1 MKWLIVNFGI
11 STREGVKKNNN
22 KKVDFSSRVKIL
34 KLQKLEK
41 SIFFYAFP
49 YLHPSSWE
57 SCRFLN

>member
-11 STREGVKKNNN
+11 STWEGVKKNNNN

-41 SIFFYAFP
+41 STFFVDAFP
-49 YLHPSSWE
+49 YL
-57 SCRFLN
+57 